1 MTLSITKRLKRYTGN
16 DAATT
21 FAYDFL
27 IPLIT
32 DIEVSIFDSLTSVTT
47 VLSGSQFS
55 ITGIGSASFGEVT
68 YPLAGDPL
76 PATSDIIIKRTV
88 PYTQSMDVTNQGGF
102 LPEVLEDQL
111 DAIVMQVQQ
120 LAEEAG
126 RTILGPSGD
135 TFDLELPAK
144 ANLVDKL
151 LLFDSNG
158 DPIAGPSAA
167 NISAAEAHA
176 AAAAASAASAATFG
190 ALWADGAGAADVITA
205 AYTPAV
211 TTRPDGLMLGVRATA
226 SNATTTPT
234 FNPDTLGADTI
245 TKKGGAALAVGDIAG
260 AGHELLLRYDLS
272 NTRWELMNPA
282 SAAASVTLPASA
294 APTPSTA
301 GEMEWD
307 DDDDFLVIGDG
318 SGQVIIGSSRGRRT
332 AFIPAASFTPTITNG
347 AEFGQVE
354 LATND
359 VMLKSLDFDTATRE
373 NAQIMLFLPKGYD
386 GGTFFCIFVWSHST
400 TATNYG
406 VTWGAEMRALAD
418 SGAIDQA
425 FGTAVEVTDT
435 GGTTDDLLIAPE
447 TAAITAAGAPAGQ
460 QFLSLN
466 IYRDPVDAGDNLAI
480 DARFLGLALMY
491 VVNLETDD

>member
-27 IPLIT
+27 IPLAT
-32 DIEVSIFDSLTSVTT
+32 DVEVSIFDSLTSVTT
-47 VLSGSQFS
+47 VLTGSQYS
-55 ITGIGSASFGEVT
+55 ITGIGSALFGEVT

-76 PATSDIIIKRTV
+76 PTTSDIIIKRIV
-88 PYTQSMDVTNQGGF
+88 PYTQVMDVTNQGGF
-102 LPEVLEDQL
+102 LPAVLEDQL

-120 LAEEAG
+120 LAEQAG
-126 RTILGPSGD
+126 RTILGEADS

-144 ANLVDKL
+144 TLLADKL
-151 LLFDSNG
+151 LLFDSSG

-211 TTRPDGLMLGVRATA
+211 TTLPDGLMLGVRATA
-226 SNATTTPT
+226 ANATTTPT
-234 FNPDTLGADTI
+234 FNPDGLGADTI
-245 TKKGGAALAVGDIAG
+245 TKKGGAALAASDIVGD
-260 AGHELLLRYDLS
+260 GHELLLRYDLG
-272 NTRWELMNPA
+272 NTRWELMNPGGAA
-282 SAAASVTLPASA
+282 SSVTLPASA
-294 APTPSTA
+294 TPTPTTE
-301 GEMEWD
+301 GELEWD
-307 DDDDFLVIGDG
+307 SDDDLLVIGDG

-332 AFIPAASFTPTITNG
+332 AFIPAASFTPTLTNG

-354 LATND
+354 LVTND
-359 VMLKSLDFDTATRE
+359 VMLKSLDFDPSTRE
-373 NAQIMLFLPKGYD
+373 NAQIMIFLPKGYD

-406 VTWGAEMRALAD
+406 VTFGAEMRALAD
-418 SGAIDQA
+418 SGAMDQV

-435 GGTTDDLLIAPE
+435 GGTTDDLYISPE

-466 IYRDPVDAGDNLAI
+466 IYRDPVDAGDDLAI
-480 DARFLGLALMY
+480 DARLLGVALLY
-491 VVNLETDD
+491 VVGVETDD